1 MTVCIILTA
10 VLSFKYVFSVI
21 HFLIK
26 VSSDFTQFEDVVC
39 FLKNTLTH
47 HAPGPV
53 FPESLLCAQLGMGKN
68 QMDKK
73 NALFLLSSRSVHS
86 THFSSFALSNGHNCG
101 RPGTLRLVQH
111 KETKAQ
117 RG

>member
-1 MTVCIILTA
+1 MAI
-10 VLSFKYVFSVI
+10 LSFKYVFSVV

-26 VSSDFTQFEDVVC
+26 VSSDFTQFEEDVC

-47 HAPGPV
+47 HTPEPV
-53 FPESLLCAQLGMGKN
+53 FPERLLCAPLGMVKN

-73 NALFLLSSRSVHS
+73 NALFLLSSPSVHGA
-86 THFSSFALSNGHNCG
+86 HFSLFALSNGHKCG
-101 RPGTLRLVQH
+101 GQGILRLVQH

-117 RG
+117 CG